1 MFDNTVS
8 YLSLVYTS
16 AGIEINTNT
25 NKVAKAYFCSLV
37 AVSAPQRFFRK
48 RRYGTTLVAKRGE
61 AMAMAVDRSSK
72 MAFFSIGTRRSILVV
87 VVTNVVVSGEITDD
101 WRRVLF
107 FVRPLFAISRTPFV
121 RCCFV
126 RSNSK

>member
-1 MFDNTVS
+1 MFDSTVS
-8 YLSLVYTS
+8 YLSFVYTS

-25 NKVAKAYFCSLV
+25 NNVANAYFCSLV

-87 VVTNVVVSGEITDD
+87 VVANVVSGEITDD

-107 FVRPLFAISRTPFV
+107 FVRPLFAIARTPFV

>member
-1 MFDNTVS
+1 MFDSTVS
-8 YLSLVYTS
+8 YLSFVYTS

-25 NKVAKAYFCSLV
+25 NNVANAYFCSLD

-87 VVTNVVVSGEITDD
+87 VVANVVSGEITDD

-107 FVRPLFAISRTPFV
+107 FVRPLFAIARTPFV

>member
-1 MFDNTVS
+1 MFDSTVS
-8 YLSLVYTS
+8 YLSFVYTS

-25 NKVAKAYFCSLV
+25 NNVANAYFCSLV

-72 MAFFSIGTRRSILVV
+72 MALFSIGTRRSILVV
-87 VVTNVVVSGEITDD
+87 VVANVVSGEITDD

-107 FVRPLFAISRTPFV
+107 FVRPLFAIARTPFV
-121 RCCFV
+121 RCCFI

>member
-1 MFDNTVS
+1 MFDSTVS
-8 YLSLVYTS
+8 YLSFVYTS
-16 AGIEINTNT
+16 ASIEINTNT
-25 NKVAKAYFCSLV
+25 NNVANAYFCSLV

-72 MAFFSIGTRRSILVV
+72 MALFSIGTRRSILVV
-87 VVTNVVVSGEITDD
+87 VVANVVSGEITDD

-107 FVRPLFAISRTPFV
+107 FVRPLFAIARTPFV

>member
-1 MFDNTVS
+1 MFDSTVS
-8 YLSLVYTS
+8 YLSFVYTS
-16 AGIEINTNT
+16 ASIEINTNT
-25 NKVAKAYFCSLV
+25 NNVANAYFCSLV

-87 VVTNVVVSGEITDD
+87 VVANVVSGEITDE

-107 FVRPLFAISRTPFV
+107 FVRPLFAIARTPFV

>member
-1 MFDNTVS
+1 MFDSTVS
-8 YLSLVYTS
+8 YLSFVYTS

-25 NKVAKAYFCSLV
+25 NNVANAYFCSLV

-87 VVTNVVVSGEITDD
+87 VVANVVSGEITDE

-107 FVRPLFAISRTPFV
+107 FVRPLFAIARTPFV

>member
-1 MFDNTVS
+1 MFDSTVS
-8 YLSLVYTS
+8 YLSFVYTS

-25 NKVAKAYFCSLV
+25 NNVANAYFCSLV

-87 VVTNVVVSGEITDD
+87 VVANVVSGEITDD

-107 FVRPLFAISRTPFV
+107 FVRPLFAIARTPFV
-121 RCCFV
+121 RCCFI

>member
-16 AGIEINTNT
+16 AGIDINTNT

-87 VVTNVVVSGEITDD
+87 VVANVVSGEITDD

-107 FVRPLFAISRTPFV
+107 FVRPLFAIARTPFV
-121 RCCFV
+121 RCCFI

>member
-87 VVTNVVVSGEITDD
+87 VVANVVSGEITDD

-107 FVRPLFAISRTPFV
+107 FVRPLFAIARTPFV

>member
-1 MFDNTVS
+1 MFDSTVS
-8 YLSLVYTS
+8 YLSFVYTS

-25 NKVAKAYFCSLV
+25 NNVANAYFCSLV

-72 MAFFSIGTRRSILVV
+72 MAFFSIGTRRSRLVV
-87 VVTNVVVSGEITDD
+87 VVANVVSGEITDD

-107 FVRPLFAISRTPFV
+107 FVRPLFAIARTPFV
-121 RCCFV
+121 RCCFI

>member
-1 MFDNTVS
+1 MFDSTVW
-8 YLSLVYTS
+8 YLSFVYTS

-25 NKVAKAYFCSLV
+25 NNVANAYFCSLV

-87 VVTNVVVSGEITDD
+87 VVANVVSGEIADD

-107 FVRPLFAISRTPFV
+107 FVRPLFAIARTPFV

>member
-1 MFDNTVS
+1 MFDSTVS
-8 YLSLVYTS
+8 YLSFVYTS

-25 NKVAKAYFCSLV
+25 NNVANAYFCSLV

-72 MAFFSIGTRRSILVV
+72 MALFSIGTRRSILVV
-87 VVTNVVVSGEITDD
+87 VVANVVSGEITDD

-107 FVRPLFAISRTPFV
+107 FVRPLFAIARTPFV

>member
-1 MFDNTVS
+1 MFDSTVS
-8 YLSLVYTS
+8 YLSFVYTS

-25 NKVAKAYFCSLV
+25 NNVANAYFCSLV

-72 MAFFSIGTRRSILVV
+72 MVFFSIGTRRSILVV
-87 VVTNVVVSGEITDD
+87 VVANVVSGEITDD

-107 FVRPLFAISRTPFV
+107 FVRPLFAIARTPFV

>member
-1 MFDNTVS
+1 MFDSTVS
-8 YLSLVYTS
+8 YLSFVYTS

-25 NKVAKAYFCSLV
+25 NNVANAYFCSLV

-48 RRYGTTLVAKRGE
+48 RIYGTTLVAKRGE

-87 VVTNVVVSGEITDD
+87 VVANVVSGEITDD

-107 FVRPLFAISRTPFV
+107 FVPCLRFIFASWEVTSAHWRQP
-121 RCCFV
+121 
-126 RSNSK
+126 

>member
-1 MFDNTVS
+1 MFDSIVS
-8 YLSLVYTS
+8 YLSFVYTS

-25 NKVAKAYFCSLV
+25 NNVANAYFCSLV

-72 MAFFSIGTRRSILVV
+72 MALFSIGTRRSILVV
-87 VVTNVVVSGEITDD
+87 VVANVVSGEITDD

-107 FVRPLFAISRTPFV
+107 FVRPLFAIARTPFV